1 MFLKSIS
8 RNTAKMGTGGVS
20 VCVLL
25 MLQEG
30 YGGQAGALFPPSPRG
45 HKALTMLTKTTPPLA
60 KLKMKGVNE

>member
-1 MFLKSIS
+1 
-8 RNTAKMGTGGVS
+8 MGIGGVR

-30 YGGQAGALFPPSPRG
+30 YGGQGGTLFPPSPRG

-60 KLKMKGVNE
+60 KLNL

>member
-1 MFLKSIS
+1 
-8 RNTAKMGTGGVS
+8 MGIGDVR

-30 YGGQAGALFPPSPRG
+30 YGGQGGTLFPPSPRG